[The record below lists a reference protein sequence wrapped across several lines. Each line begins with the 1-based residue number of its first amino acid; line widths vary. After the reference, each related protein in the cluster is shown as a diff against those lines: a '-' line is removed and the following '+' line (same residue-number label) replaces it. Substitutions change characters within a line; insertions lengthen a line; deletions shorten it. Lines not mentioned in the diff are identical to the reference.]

1 MIKMHGFQAFHD
13 PRLITGV
20 RTVAEFLD
28 NCVDGLFPGEL
39 GATALLL
46 LIIALHVVADFL
58 ENCPD
63 APLLAG
69 AQRGRK

>member
-1 MIKMHGFQAFHD
+1 MLSSTAHHD

-28 NCVDGLFPGEL
+28 NFADGLFPGQM

-58 ENCPD
+58 ENSPG
-63 APLLAG
+63 APLLSG
-69 AQRGRK
+69 TRLGRK